1 MGGTQRPSAFGNEDR
16 KKAAMAVAIRL
27 PDMGTNVEECKILS
41 WRIKPGEAVK
51 RGDIL
56 ADIETDKAV
65 AELESTGEGVLLQ
78 VVIKERDLARTGDI
92 LAYVG
97 MPGESLPDEAKAVA
111 APAAGLP
118 QGTASPVAILSHLE
132 GGRTLHVAP
141 IVRNLAAKLDIDLGR
156 VKGTGA
162 GGVITREDVQRAS
175 REAARKPLQ
184 TTPLGEALPR
194 AQVAVARAV
203 QKSWKEIPHLSITAS
218 IDMTSAQEMRAKGEI
233 NGARLSYDA
242 IFLKAM
248 ARAAE
253 TLPMVACKLDGD
265 QIIRPQGI
273 HIALAIGL
281 DNELFLPVVRDVEKK
296 DLVDLQKEVALLLGK
311 VKGRTLGADQMSG
324 GSMALSNL
332 GMYPIE
338 AFDGIIFPE
347 HSTILT
353 VGATQLKPVVLEGEV
368 RARPLVTVKLAVDHR
383 LINGRT
389 GAAFLSKVKEVIE
402 SGEIF

>member
-1 MGGTQRPSAFGNEDR
+1 
-16 KKAAMAVAIRL
+16 MAVAIKL
-27 PDMGTNVEECKILS
+27 PDMGTNVEECKVLS
-41 WRIKPGEAVK
+41 WRVKEGDAVK
-51 RGDIL
+51 RGDVL

-78 VVIKERDLARTGDI
+78 VVVKEGDSARTGEI

-97 MPGESLPDEAKAVA
+97 KPGESVTVQAKAET
-111 APAAGLP
+111 APAAALLHG
-118 QGTASPVAILSHLE
+118 AAAPVASASHLE
-132 GGRTLHVAP
+132 GGAPVRVAP
-141 IVRNLAAKLDIDLGR
+141 IVRNLAAKLGVDLSR
-156 VKGTGA
+156 VRGTGA

-175 REAARKPLQ
+175 QERAAAALETASP
-184 TTPLGEALPR
+184 GEPVPR
-194 AQVAVARAV
+194 AQAAVARAV
-203 QKSWKEIPHLSITAS
+203 QKSWREIPHLSITAS
-218 IDMTSAQEMRAKGEI
+218 VDMTSAQKMRAESDV
-233 NGARLSYDA
+233 NGARVSYDA

-253 TLPMVACKLDGD
+253 TVPLVTGKLEGER
-265 QIIRPQGI
+265 IIRPRGI

-281 DNELFLPVVRDVEKK
+281 DNELHLPVVRDVEKK
-296 DLVDLQKEVALLLGK
+296 DLVSLQKEVADLVAK
-311 VKGRTLGADQMSG
+311 VKARTMRADQMSG

-338 AFDGIIFPE
+338 AFDAIIFPE

-353 VGATQLKPVVLEGEV
+353 MGAIQLKPVIVEGEV
-368 RARPLVTVKLAVDHR
+368 KARPLVTVKLAADHR

-389 GAAFLSKVKEVIE
+389 AAAFLSRVKEVIE

>member
-1 MGGTQRPSAFGNEDR
+1 M
-16 KKAAMAVAIRL
+16 AAAIKL
-27 PDMGTNVEECKILS
+27 PDMGTNVEECKVLG

-51 RGDIL
+51 RGDVL

-65 AELESTGEGVLLQ
+65 AELESTGEGVLLEI
-78 VVIKERDLARTGDI
+78 VVKAGDLARTGDV

-97 MPGESLPDEAKAVA
+97 KPGDSAAGEAQATATTAVA
-111 APAAGLP
+111 LAQGAAP
-118 QGTASPVAILSHLE
+118 TVDASSRL
-132 GGRTLHVAP
+132 GGGQSLRVAP
-141 IVRNLAAKLDIDLGR
+141 IVRNLAAKLGVDLGR
-156 VKGTGA
+156 VQGTGT
-162 GGVITREDVQRAS
+162 GGVITREDVQRAG
-175 REAARKPLQ
+175 RERARTPTEAAPA
-184 TTPLGEALPR
+184 GEPLPR
-194 AQVAVARAV
+194 AQAAVARAV
-203 QKSWKEIPHLSITAS
+203 QRSWKEIPHLSITAS
-218 IDMTSAQEMRAKGEI
+218 IDMTLAQEMRAKSDVD
-233 NGARLSYDA
+233 GARLSYEA

-253 TLPMVACKLDGD
+253 ALPLVAAKLVGERV
-265 QIIRPQGI
+265 IRPQGV

-296 DLVDLQKEVALLLGK
+296 NLVSLQKEVADLVEK
-311 VKGRTLGADQMSG
+311 VKARTLRAEQMSG
-324 GSMALSNL
+324 ASMALSNL

-353 VGATQLKPVVLEGEV
+353 LGAIQLKPVILEGEV
-368 RARPLVTVKLAVDHR
+368 KARPVVTVKLAADHR

-389 GAAFLSKVKEVIE
+389 AAAFLSKVKEVIE

>member
-1 MGGTQRPSAFGNEDR
+1 
-16 KKAAMAVAIRL
+16 MAVAIRL
-27 PDMGTNVEECKILS
+27 PDMGTNVEECKVLS
-41 WRIKPGEAVK
+41 WRIKPGESVK
-51 RGDIL
+51 RGDVL

-78 VVIKERDLARTGDI
+78 VVMKEGDLARTGDI

-97 MPGESLPDEAKAVA
+97 KPGESVAGEAKTAAAFAAV
-111 APAAGLP
+111 LP
-118 QGTASPVAILSHLE
+118 HGTESPVATPSHL
-132 GGRTLHVAP
+132 GGGQSLRVAP
-141 IVRNLAAKLDIDLGR
+141 IVRNLAVKLGVDLGR

-175 REAARKPLQ
+175 RERATVAIE
-184 TTPLGEALPR
+184 TTPSGEPLPR
-194 AQVAVARAV
+194 AQAAVARAV

-218 IDMTSAQEMRAKGEI
+218 IDMTSAQEMRAKSDV

-253 TLPMVACKLDGD
+253 TVPLVVAKLEGER
-265 QIIRPQGI
+265 IIRPQGI

-281 DNELFLPVVRDVEKK
+281 DNELFLPVVREVEKK
-296 DLVDLQKEVALLLGK
+296 DLVSLQKEIADLVAK
-311 VKGRTLGADQMSG
+311 VKAHSLRAEQMSG
-324 GSMALSNL
+324 ASMALSNL
-332 GMYPIE
+332 GMYPID

-353 VGATQLKPVVLEGEV
+353 LGAIQLKPVVLEGEV
-368 RARPLVTVKLAVDHR
+368 KARPLVTVKLAADHR

-389 GAAFLSKVKEVIE
+389 AAAFLSKVKEIIE
-402 SGEIF
+402 SGEII

>member
-1 MGGTQRPSAFGNEDR
+1 
-16 KKAAMAVAIRL
+16 MAVAIRL
-27 PDMGTNVEECKILS
+27 PDMGTNVEECKVLT
-41 WRIKPGEAVK
+41 WRVKEGDSVK
-51 RGDIL
+51 RGDVL

-65 AELESTGEGVLLQ
+65 AELESTGEGVLLR
-78 VVIKERDLARTGDI
+78 VVVKEGELARTGDI

-97 MPGESLPDEAKAVA
+97 KPGESVAGDAKAVA
-111 APAAGLP
+111 APAAALP
-118 QGTASPVAILSHLE
+118 HGTASPVAPPSHLE
-132 GGRTLHVAP
+132 GGPSLRVAP
-141 IVRNLAAKLDIDLGR
+141 MVRNMAAKLGVDLGR
-156 VKGTGA
+156 VKGTGV

-175 REAARKPLQ
+175 REQAAPAPEA
-184 TTPLGEALPR
+184 TSPGEPLPR

-203 QKSWKEIPHLSITAS
+203 QKSWREIPHLSITVS
-218 IDMTSAQEMRAKGEI
+218 MDMTAAQEMRAKI
-233 NGARLSYDA
+233 DVNGARLSYDA

-248 ARAAE
+248 ARAAGSVP
-253 TLPMVACKLDGD
+253 LVAAKLEGER
-265 QIIRPQGI
+265 IIRPQGL

-281 DNELFLPVVRDVEKK
+281 DNELHLPVVRDVEKK
-296 DLVDLQKEVALLLGK
+296 DLVSLQKEVVDLVAK
-311 VKGRTLGADQMSG
+311 VKARTLRPDQMTG

-353 VGATQLKPVVLEGEV
+353 LGAIQLKPVILEGEV
-368 RARPLVTVKLAVDHR
+368 KARPLVTVKLAADHR

-389 GAAFLSKVKEVIE
+389 AAAFLSRVKEVIE

>member
-1 MGGTQRPSAFGNEDR
+1 
-16 KKAAMAVAIRL
+16 
-27 PDMGTNVEECKILS
+27 MGTNVEECKVLS
-41 WRIKPGEAVK
+41 WRIKPGATVK

-78 VVIKERDLARTGDI
+78 VVVKEGDLARTGDI

-97 MPGESLPDEAKAVA
+97 KPGEFVTGEAKTEA
-111 APAAGLP
+111 ALAAGLP
-118 QGTASPVAILSHLE
+118 HPTASPVATPSHLDAGE
-132 GGRTLHVAP
+132 SARVAP
-141 IVRNLAAKLDIDLGR
+141 MVRNLAVKLGVDLGR

-162 GGVITREDVQRAS
+162 GGVITRQDVQRAS
-175 REAARKPLQ
+175 GEGASVAME
-184 TTPLGEALPR
+184 TTPSGDLLPS
-194 AQVAVARAV
+194 AQAAVARAV

-218 IDMTSAQEMRAKGEI
+218 IDMTSAEERRAKSDV

-253 TLPMVACKLDGD
+253 SVPLVAAKLEGER
-265 QIIRPQGI
+265 IIRPQGI
-273 HIALAIGL
+273 HIALATGL
-281 DNELFLPVVRDVEKK
+281 DNDLFLPVVREVEKK
-296 DLVDLQKEVALLLGK
+296 DLASLQKEVADLVAK
-311 VKGRTLGADQMSG
+311 VKARSLRTEQMSG
-324 GSMALSNL
+324 ASMALSNL
-332 GMYPIE
+332 GMYPID

-353 VGATQLKPVVLEGEV
+353 LGAIQLKPVVLEGEV
-368 RARPLVTVKLAVDHR
+368 KARPLVTVKFAADHR

-389 GAAFLSKVKEVIE
+389 AAAFLSKVKEVIE

>member
-1 MGGTQRPSAFGNEDR
+1 
-16 KKAAMAVAIRL
+16 MAVAIKL
-27 PDMGTNVEECKILS
+27 PDMGTNVEECKVLS
-41 WRIKPGEAVK
+41 WRVEEGDSVK
-51 RGDIL
+51 RGDVL

-65 AELESTGEGVLLQ
+65 AELESTGEGVLLR
-78 VVIKERDLARTGDI
+78 VVVKEGELARTGDI

-97 MPGESLPDEAKAVA
+97 KPGESVAGDAKAVA
-111 APAAGLP
+111 APAAALP
-118 QGTASPVAILSHLE
+118 HGTASPVAPPSHLE
-132 GGRTLHVAP
+132 GGPSLRVAP
-141 IVRNLAAKLDIDLGR
+141 IVRNMAAKLGVDLGR

-175 REAARKPLQ
+175 REQAAPAPEA
-184 TTPLGEALPR
+184 TSPGEPLPR

-203 QKSWKEIPHLSITAS
+203 QKSWREIPHLSITVS
-218 IDMTSAQEMRAKGEI
+218 MDMTAAQEMRAKI
-233 NGARLSYDA
+233 DVNGARLSYDA

-248 ARAAE
+248 ARA
-253 TLPMVACKLDGD
+253 TDSVPLVAAKLEGER
-265 QIIRPQGI
+265 IIRPQGI

-281 DNELFLPVVRDVEKK
+281 DNELHLPVVRDVEKK
-296 DLVDLQKEVALLLGK
+296 DLVSLQKEVVDLVAK
-311 VKGRTLGADQMSG
+311 VKARTLRPDQMTG

-353 VGATQLKPVVLEGEV
+353 LGAIQLKPVILEGEV
-368 RARPLVTVKLAVDHR
+368 KARPLVTVKLAADHR

-389 GAAFLSKVKEVIE
+389 AAAFLSRVKEVIE

>member
-1 MGGTQRPSAFGNEDR
+1 
-16 KKAAMAVAIRL
+16 MAVAIRL
-27 PDMGTNVEECKILS
+27 PDMGTNVEECKVLS
-41 WRIKPGEAVK
+41 WRIKAGDAVK
-51 RGDIL
+51 RGDVL

-78 VVIKERDLARTGDI
+78 VVVKEGDLARTGDI

-97 MPGESLPDEAKAVA
+97 KPGESVAVQAKVMT
-111 APAAGLP
+111 APAAGLLH
-118 QGTASPVAILSHLE
+118 GTEAPVAPTSHLE
-132 GGRTLHVAP
+132 GGQPARVAP
-141 IVRNLAAKLDIDLGR
+141 IVRNLAAKLGVDLSR

-162 GGVITREDVQRAS
+162 GGVITRQDVQRA
-175 REAARKPLQ
+175 RQERAAPALE
-184 TTPLGEALPR
+184 TTSPGEPLPR
-194 AQVAVARAV
+194 AQAAVARAV
-203 QKSWKEIPHLSITAS
+203 QKSWREIPHLSITAA
-218 IDMTSAQEMRAKGEI
+218 IDMTSAQQMRARSDV
-233 NGARLSYDA
+233 NGARLSYDV

-248 ARAAE
+248 ARAAGS
-253 TLPMVACKLDGD
+253 LPLVTAKLEGER
-265 QIIRPQGI
+265 IIRPQGI

-281 DNELFLPVVRDVEKK
+281 DNELHLPVVRDVEKK
-296 DLVDLQKEVALLLGK
+296 DLASLQKEVADLVAK
-311 VKGRTLGADQMSG
+311 VKARTLRADQMSG

-353 VGATQLKPVVLEGEV
+353 LGAIQLKPVIVEGEV
-368 RARPLVTVKLAVDHR
+368 KARPLVTVKLAADHR

-389 GAAFLSKVKEVIE
+389 AAAFLSKVKEVIE